1 MSRIVWD
8 ATGERY
14 YESGVDHGVLYPLVG
29 GVYQTGVAWNG
40 LTSVSESPEGAEPT
54 DLWADNIKYATL
66 ISAETFGGT
75 IEAYTYPEEFAQ
87 CDGSWTPSNGIYV
100 GQQDRV
106 PFGFCYRTK
115 LGNDAGIDA
124 YKLHIVYNATAAPS
138 EKSYETIN
146 DSPDAITFSWEI
158 NTTPVNVTGHKP
170 TSLIVIDSDKC
181 DADALATLENQ
192 LYGTGGSEPALPTP
206 DEVVAI
212 FGGTA
217 TYATLTALS
226 VGGTLSP
233 TFSSGT
239 QHYTAPV
246 SSDSAT
252 VSATAEAGATATIA
266 VNGNVVTSGSAAGYE
281 DGENTVVVTVTKPGT
296 TTNVYTVYVT
306 KS

>member
-14 YESGVDHGVLYPLVG
+14 YESGVDHGVLYPLKNG
-29 GVYQTGVAWNG
+29 SYQTGVAWNG

-75 IEAYTYPEEFAQ
+75 IEAYTYPEEFAE
-87 CDGSWTPSNGIYV
+87 CDGSWTPVNGVYV
-100 GQQDRV
+100 GQQDRI

-115 LGNDAGIDA
+115 LGNDAGLDA
-124 YKLHIVYNATAAPS
+124 YKLHIVYNATASPS

-181 DADALATLENQ
+181 DATALANLENQ
-192 LYGTGGSEPALPTP
+192 LYGTGGTNPTLPSP
-206 DEVVAI
+206 DDVI
-212 FGGTA
+212 DILGGSA
-217 TYATLTALS
+217 TYAQLTALS
-226 VGGTLSP
+226 VGGTLAP
-233 TFSSGT
+233 TFSAT
-239 QHYTAPV
+239 TMYYTAPV

-252 VSATAEAGATATIA
+252 VSATGEAGSSVTIT
-266 VNGNVVTSGSAAGYE
+266 VNGNVIENGGAANYDTGA
-281 DGENTVVVTVTKPGT
+281 NVVQVTVSKSGT
-296 TTNVYTVYVT
+296 STNVYTVYVT